1 MLVGI
6 KGKFIAKLLLK
17 IKNWLRLLN
26 SSWDEWVPENR
37 VLKYNEAALQK
48 QKELLI
54 AHEAEQ

>member
-6 KGKFIAKLLLK
+6 KGKFIAKILLK
-17 IKNWLRLLN
+17 IDNSLSLLN

>member
-1 MLVGI
+1 MVIMHGQI
-6 KGKFIAKLLLK
+6 F
-17 IKNWLRLLN
+17 
-26 SSWDEWVPENR
+26 SWDEWVPENR